1 MLSPKPPT
9 SSTLLT
15 ILAEG
20 DRVMRICNACRY
32 CEGFCAVFPA
42 LERRV
47 TFAEQDLHYLANLCH
62 DCGECY
68 YSCQF
73 APPHEFALNLPQ
85 TLAAIRQETYRKYA
99 WPGWIAGL
107 FRRTGLA
114 LFLSAV
120 ALPALFLLLLHFFV
134 EPSVLYS
141 VHPVAEG
148 SFYRVMPHTFMVGI
162 FGIVG
167 MLVFVA
173 LIVEAVRFVRD
184 AEDTVGASLNLSAFG
199 IAVAETLRLRYLDGG
214 GDGCA
219 YPEEVP
225 SHTRRRF
232 HHLTFYGFLLC
243 FAATTVAAIYHN
255 LLGWKAPYPLFSAPV
270 ILGCI
275 GGAGLLIGPLG
286 LLWLKIYRNPELNDR
301 TQTGM
306 DVAFLV
312 LLFLT
317 SFTGFLL
324 LLLRESSAMG
334 ALLAVHLGVVL
345 GLLVTL
351 PYGKF
356 VHGIYR
362 FAALVR
368 NANEKRRGLDSPRR
382 EDSPTKPQPADL
394 RSFGGGRD
402 VASPASASVQWP
414 REGGLDRKC
423 QR

>member
-1 MLSPKPPT
+1 MPSPKSPPR
-9 SSTLLT
+9 SLPLTL
-15 ILAEG
+15 LAEG
-20 DRVMRICNACRY
+20 DRVLRICNACRY

-42 LERRV
+42 LERRF
-47 TFAEQDLHYLANLCH
+47 TFSEPDLHYLANLCH

-68 YSCQF
+68 YSCQY

-85 TLAAIRQETYRKYA
+85 TLAEIRQETYRKYA
-99 WPGWIAGL
+99 WPGWLTGL
-107 FRRTGLA
+107 LRRTGLA

-120 ALPALFLLLLHFFV
+120 ALPALFLLLLHFFG
-134 EPSVLYS
+134 EPAVLYS
-141 VHPVAEG
+141 AHPVAEG
-148 SFYRVMPHTFMVGI
+148 SFYRVLPHTFMVGI

-167 MLVFVA
+167 MLVVVA
-173 LIVEAVRFVRD
+173 LTAEVVRFGRD
-184 AEDTVGASLNLSAFG
+184 SGDTAGAFLNLSAFG
-199 IAVAETLRLRYLDGG
+199 VALSETLRLRYLGGG

-219 YPEEVP
+219 YPAEVP
-225 SHTRRRF
+225 SQARRWF

-243 FAATTVAAIYHN
+243 LAATTVAALYHN

-270 ILGCI
+270 LLGCI
-275 GGAGLLIGPLG
+275 GGAGLLLGPLG

-301 TQTGM
+301 AQTGM

-317 SFTGFLL
+317 SITGFLL
-324 LLLRESSAMG
+324 LLFRESSAMG
-334 ALLAVHLGVVL
+334 ALLAVHLGIVL

-368 NANEKRRGLDSPRR
+368 NANEKRRGWDSPRR
-382 EDSPTKPQPADL
+382 EDSPTKPQPAAI
-394 RSFGGGRD
+394 RSLGGGRD
-402 VASPASASVQWP
+402 VASPASASVQLP
-414 REGGLDRKC
+414 REGSRDQK
-423 QR
+423 